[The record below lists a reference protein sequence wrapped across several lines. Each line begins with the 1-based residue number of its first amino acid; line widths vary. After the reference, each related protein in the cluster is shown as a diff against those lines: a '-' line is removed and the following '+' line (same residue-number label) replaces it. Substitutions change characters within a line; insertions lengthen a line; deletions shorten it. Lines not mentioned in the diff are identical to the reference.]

1 MGRQD
6 NILPVDAYRALLER
20 QEKEEQRRGRRK
32 VGHDESALQR
42 ACVAWFRMQYPEH
55 APLLF
60 AVPNGGRRSRTE
72 AAIMKAEGVTAGVA
86 DLILLEARGGFGALC
101 LEMKTESKDSRQSV
115 GQKEWQKATERWGNK
130 YVVCRT
136 FEQFEEVVRKYMAMP
151 MTNGRVF
158 VPGKEFTN
166 SISFCGHT
174 TDRRESNRKG
184 R

>member
-1 MGRQD
+1 MRGQD

-20 QEKEEQRRGRRK
+20 QENEERRALRK
-32 VGHDESALQR
+32 VGHEESALQR

-86 DLILLEARGGFGALC
+86 DLIFLEARGGFGALC

-136 FEQFEEVVRKYMAMP
+136 FEQFEEVVLDYMSKP
-151 MTNGRVF
+151 MTNGRVYIE
-158 VPGKEFTN
+158 GKEFTR

>member
-1 MGRQD
+1 MKEK

-42 ACVAWFRMQYPEH
+42 ACVAWFRIQFPEH

-86 DLILLEARGGFGALC
+86 DLILLEARGGWGALC

-136 FEQFEEVVRKYMAMP
+136 FEEFEAVVREYMAKP
-151 MTNGRVF
+151 MTNGRVY
-158 VPGKEFTN
+158 VEGKEFTS
-166 SISFCGHT
+166 SITFCGHT
-174 TDRRESNRKG
+174 TDRREINRKS